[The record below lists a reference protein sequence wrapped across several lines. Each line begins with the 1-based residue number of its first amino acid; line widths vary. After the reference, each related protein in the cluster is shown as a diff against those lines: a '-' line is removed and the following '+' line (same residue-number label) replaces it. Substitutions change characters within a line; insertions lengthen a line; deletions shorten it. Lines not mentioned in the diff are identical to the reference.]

1 MTSLY
6 YQVYRVAA
14 VPYEMNQLVKQTTC
28 VSIISNTRNK
38 KTSEKN
44 DIDQRNTLLFFDHR

>member
-14 VPYEMNQLVKQTTC
+14 VPYEVNQFIKQTTC
-28 VSIISNTRNK
+28 VSLRNK
-38 KTSEKN
+38 ITNIRQKQ
-44 DIDQRNTLLFFDHR
+44 D

>member
-28 VSIISNTRNK
+28 VSIIQNTRNK
-38 KTSEKN
+38 TSEKKT
-44 DIDQRNTLLFFDHR
+44 IWIRETQYYT

>member
-28 VSIISNTRNK
+28 VSIIQNTRNK
-38 KTSEKN
+38 TSEKK
-44 DIDQRNTLLFFDHR
+44 RYGSEKHNTILRP